1 MFIRKTI
8 NTGLLFLFIL
18 FVCSNLFAQETTT
31 VKHPDWAKNATIY
44 EVNIRQYTQEGTFKA
59 FQKHLH
65 ELRDMGVDILW
76 LMPINPIG
84 KLNRKGS
91 LGSYYSISDYNK
103 VNPEFGTLND
113 FKNLVNAA
121 HKLGFKVII
130 DWVANH
136 TSWDNVWT
144 RTHPEFYKKDKNGNF
159 VSPVK
164 DWTDVIGLNFNN
176 PKLWIAM
183 ENSMEYWIKECDID
197 GYRCDVAGMVQMP
210 FWNFVRKELDKIKPV
225 FMLAEAEGTQFHK
238 HAFDMTYAWEFHN
251 ITKEI
256 YSGKQTVKD
265 LDNYLIKENTN
276 YNSNA
281 YRMNFTSNHDENS
294 WKGSM
299 FERYGEAAK
308 TFAVLCGVVKG
319 MPLVYSGQEAG
330 MNKSLRFFDKD
341 TIKWKK
347 SDFRKIYTKLIH
359 LKLKNKALWNGN
371 AGGKMNRLHTSDDAN
386 VFAFEREKD
395 GNKIIG
401 VFNLSKNEEVI
412 NINSDKLTGNY
423 SNLFSG
429 KNVSLKRENYLKL
442 KPWDY
447 LVLYR

>member
-1 MFIRKTI
+1 MFIRKII
-8 NTGLLFLFIL
+8 NISLLFLFIL
-18 FVCSNLFAQETTT
+18 FVTSNLFAQEITT

-44 EVNIRQYTQEGTFKA
+44 EVNIRQYTPEGTFKA

-65 ELRDMGVDILW
+65 QLKDMGVDILW

-103 VNPEFGTLND
+103 VNPEFGSLND
-113 FKNLVNAA
+113 FKSLVNEA
-121 HKLGFKVII
+121 HKLGLKVIV

-144 RTHPEFYKKDKNGNF
+144 KTHPEYYKTDNSGNF

-256 YSGKQTVKD
+256 YAGKQTVKD
-265 LDNYLIKENTN
+265 LDNYFNKDDNN
-276 YNSNA
+276 YNSDA
-281 YRMNFTSNHDENS
+281 YRMDFTSNHDENS
-294 WKGSM
+294 WKESV
-299 FERYGEAAK
+299 FERYGDAVK

-330 MNKSLRFFDKD
+330 MDKSLRFFDKD
-341 TIKWKK
+341 TIEWKK
-347 SDFRKIYTKLIH
+347 SDLREIYTKLNH
-359 LKLKNKALWNGN
+359 LKMRNKALWNGN
-371 AGGKMNRLHTSDDAN
+371 AGGKMNRLQTSDDTN

-395 GNKIIG
+395 GNKIIAI
-401 VFNLSKNEEVI
+401 FNLSKNEEDI
-412 NINSDKLTGNY
+412 NINSEKLAGNY
-423 SNLFSG
+423 SNLFSK
-429 KNVSLKRENYLKL
+429 KNVRLKNEDSFKL
-442 KPWDY
+442 KPWGY
-447 LVLYR
+447 LVLYK

>member
-1 MFIRKTI
+1 MFIRKII
-8 NTGLLFLFIL
+8 NISLLFLFIL
-18 FVCSNLFAQETTT
+18 FVTSNLFAQEITT

-44 EVNIRQYTQEGTFKA
+44 EVNIRQYTPEGTFKA

-65 ELRDMGVDILW
+65 QLKDMGVDILW

-113 FKNLVNAA
+113 FKSLVNEA
-121 HKLGFKVII
+121 HKLGLKVIV

-144 RTHPEFYKKDKNGNF
+144 KTHPEYYKTDNSGNF

-256 YSGKQTVKD
+256 YAGKQTVKD
-265 LDNYLIKENTN
+265 LDNYFNKDDNN
-276 YNSNA
+276 YNSDA
-281 YRMNFTSNHDENS
+281 YRMDFTSNHDENS
-294 WKGSM
+294 WKESV
-299 FERYGEAAK
+299 FERYGDAVK

-330 MNKSLRFFDKD
+330 MDKSLRFFDKD
-341 TIKWKK
+341 TIEWKK
-347 SDFRKIYTKLIH
+347 SDLREIYTKLNH
-359 LKLKNKALWNGN
+359 LKMRNKALWNGN
-371 AGGKMNRLHTSDDAN
+371 AGGKMNRLQTSDDTN

-395 GNKIIG
+395 GNKIIAI
-401 VFNLSKNEEVI
+401 FNLSKNEEDI
-412 NINSDKLTGNY
+412 NINSEKLAGNY
-423 SNLFSG
+423 SNLFSK
-429 KNVSLKRENYLKL
+429 KNVRLKNEDSFKL
-442 KPWDY
+442 KPWGY
-447 LVLYR
+447 LVLYK

>member
-1 MFIRKTI
+1 
-8 NTGLLFLFIL
+8 
-18 FVCSNLFAQETTT
+18 
-31 VKHPDWAKNATIY
+31 
-44 EVNIRQYTQEGTFKA
+44 
-59 FQKHLH
+59 
-65 ELRDMGVDILW
+65 MGIDILW

-113 FKNLVNAA
+113 FKNLVNEA
-121 HKLGFKVII
+121 HKLGMKVIV

-144 RTHPEFYKKDKNGNF
+144 KTHPEFYKRDKDGNF
-159 VSPVK
+159 EPPVA

-256 YSGKQTVKD
+256 YAGKQTVKD
-265 LDNYLIKENTN
+265 LDNYFIKENSN
-276 YNSNA
+276 YNPDA
-281 YRMNFTSNHDENS
+281 YRMAFTSNHDENS
-294 WKGSM
+294 WKGSV

-341 TIKWKK
+341 TIEWKK
-347 SDFRKIYTKLIH
+347 SDFREIYSKLIH

-371 AGGKMNRLHTSDDAN
+371 AGGEMNRL
-386 VFAFEREKD
+386 KY
-395 GNKIIG
+395 K
-401 VFNLSKNEEVI
+401 
-412 NINSDKLTGNY
+412 
-423 SNLFSG
+423 
-429 KNVSLKRENYLKL
+429 
-442 KPWDY
+442 
-447 LVLYR
+447 